1 MSHFTGEYIVTE
13 TERLSRCPTWELRN
27 MVHALRMLPWLNTTE
42 ESARLQIAAN
52 ILYNRAGKVLKS

>member
-1 MSHFTGEYIVTE
+1 
-13 TERLSRCPTWELRN
+13 

-52 ILYNRAGKVLKS
+52 ILYSRAGKVLKS